1 MNEDQL
7 PFSIT
12 TARKLLGKAS
22 WGLSDEE
29 VQQQIE
35 VAQMLRDIFF
45 NAQIYQNIQFQKGG
59 AEQSK

>member
-7 PFSIT
+7 SLSIA

-22 WGLSDEE
+22 WGLSDEDI
-29 VQQQIE
+29 QQQVE

-45 NAQIYQNIQFQKGG
+45 NAHIYQNAQFQKGG
-59 AEQSK
+59 EK